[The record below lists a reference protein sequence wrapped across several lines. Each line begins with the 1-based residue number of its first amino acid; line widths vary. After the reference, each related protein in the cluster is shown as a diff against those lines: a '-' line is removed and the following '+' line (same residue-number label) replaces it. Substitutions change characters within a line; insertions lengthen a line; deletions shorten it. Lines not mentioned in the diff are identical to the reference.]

1 MDIKKEVDKANSMY
15 QIAVARAILSFANLS
30 EEMKQQVLDS
40 YQYMID
46 DYEVRLDRQV
56 EAEEKRNL
64 DEYLDNPRH
73 GQAEPLN
80 RGDF

>member
-1 MDIKKEVDKANSMY
+1 MKIKIDRANSMY
-15 QIAVARAILSFANLS
+15 ELVVARAILSFSRLS

-46 DYEVRLDRQV
+46 DYEVRLDREV
-56 EAEEKRNL
+56 EEEEKRNIE
-64 DEYLDNPRH
+64 EYLDDPRH

-80 RGDF
+80 RGDY